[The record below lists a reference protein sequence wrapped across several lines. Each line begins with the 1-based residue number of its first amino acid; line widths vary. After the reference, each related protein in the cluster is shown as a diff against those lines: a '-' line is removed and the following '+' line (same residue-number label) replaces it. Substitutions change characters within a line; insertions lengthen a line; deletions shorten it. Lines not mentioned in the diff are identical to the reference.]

1 MRQSKKLE
9 QFPIFCSNCLLQWE
23 MSLNLIVFLRHR
35 KGTFARRDTVVIE
48 SFRAV
53 GVAQLTAWLLPI
65 SEELGCNPVIGDFY

>member
-1 MRQSKKLE
+1 
-9 QFPIFCSNCLLQWE
+9 

-65 SEELGCNPVIGDFY
+65 PEELGCNPVIGDFY